1 MNRRAA
7 LFQRCDADSAHQRLA
22 GYASWMACSARWRAR
37 QGLPLL
43 HPLGVQYL
51 TPQDFCNGLG
61 QPLPAA
67 EQRRLF
73 RRYVE
78 AAQRLGARRLP
89 LPSGDLAY
97 VRALGGV
104 RSGVF
109 RSDFLYGREDSG
121 PYEVQS
127 ARRPYGIPVAS
138 TLEEPSWLDGAIVG
152 DEDDNGDESWIASVW

>member
-7 LFQRCDADSAHQRLA
+7 LFQRCDADAAHQRLA
-22 GYASWMACSARWRAR
+22 GYASWMAWSARWRAR

-73 RRYVE
+73 RQYVV
-78 AAQRLGARRLP
+78 AAQRLGARRVP

-97 VRALGGV
+97 VQALGGV

-109 RSDFLYGREDSG
+109 RLDFVYGREDSE

-138 TLEEPSWLDGAIVG
+138 TLEEPYWLDGAVAR

>member
-7 LFQRCDADSAHQRLA
+7 MFQCFDADSAHQRLA
-22 GYASWMACSARWRAR
+22 GYASWVAFSARWRAR

-73 RRYVE
+73 RQYVA
-78 AAQRLGARRLP
+78 AAQRLGARQLP

-97 VRALGGV
+97 VRAGGCV

-109 RSDFLYGREDSG
+109 RSDFVYGREDI
-121 PYEVQS
+121 PYEMQA

-138 TLEEPSWLDGAIVG
+138 TLEEPSWLDGAVVG
-152 DEDDNGDESWIASVW
+152 DEDDNGDESWITCQW

>member
-1 MNRRAA
+1 MNRRSVI
-7 LFQRCDADSAHQRLA
+7 FQCYDADTAHQRLA
-22 GYASWMACSARWRAR
+22 GYASWMAWSARWRAR

-43 HPLGVQYL
+43 HPMGVQYL

-78 AAQRLGARRLP
+78 AAQRLGARRVP

-97 VRALGGV
+97 VRAPGGV

-109 RSDFLYGREDSG
+109 QSDFLYGREDM
-121 PYEVQS
+121 PYEVQ
-127 ARRPYGIPVAS
+127 ATRRPYGIPVAA
-138 TLEEPSWLDGAIVG
+138 TLEEPSWLDGVSC
-152 DEDDNGDESWIASVW
+152 DEDDNGDESWIVCLW

>member
-1 MNRRAA
+1 MNRRSVI
-7 LFQRCDADSAHQRLA
+7 FQCCDADPAHQRLA
-22 GYASWMACSARWRAR
+22 GYASWMAWSARWRAR

-73 RRYVE
+73 RQYVA
-78 AAQRLGARRLP
+78 AAQRLSVRRLP
-89 LPSGDLAY
+89 FLSGDLAY
-97 VRALGGV
+97 VRAGGCV

-109 RSDFLYGREDSG
+109 RSDFAYGREDSE
-121 PYEVQS
+121 PYEVQA

-138 TLEEPSWLDGAIVG
+138 TLEEPYWLDGASC
-152 DEDDNGDESWIASVW
+152 DEDDNGDESWIDEMS

>member
-1 MNRRAA
+1 MNRRSVM
-7 LFQRCDADSAHQRLA
+7 FQCFDADSAHQRLA
-22 GYASWMACSARWRAR
+22 GYASWMAYSARWRAR

-61 QPLPAA
+61 RPLPAA

-89 LPSGDLAY
+89 LPSGDLAF
-97 VRALGGV
+97 VRAGGCV

-109 RSDFLYGREDSG
+109 RLDFVYGREDSE
-121 PYEVQS
+121 PYEVQG

-138 TLEEPSWLDGAIVG
+138 TLEEAYWLDGAVC
-152 DEDDNGDESWIASVW
+152 DEDDNGDESWIVRVW

>member
-7 LFQRCDADSAHQRLA
+7 LFQRCDADPAHQRMA
-22 GYASWMACSARWRAR
+22 GCASWMAWSARWRAR

-73 RRYVE
+73 RHYVE
-78 AAQRLGARRLP
+78 AAQRLCARRLP

-97 VRALGGV
+97 VRADGCV

-109 RSDFLYGREDSG
+109 RSDVVYGREDSL
-121 PYEVQS
+121 PYEVQA

-138 TLEEPSWLDGAIVG
+138 TLEEPFWLDGVSC
-152 DEDDNGDESWIASVW
+152 DEDDNGDESWIVCL

>member
-1 MNRRAA
+1 MSRREE
-7 LFQRCDADSAHQRLA
+7 FFEQCDAQSEHQRLA
-22 GYASWMACSARWRAR
+22 GCASWAAFSARWRAR

-61 QPLPAA
+61 QPLSAA

-73 RRYVE
+73 RQYVA

-89 LPSGDLAY
+89 FPSGDLAF
-97 VRALGGV
+97 VRGGDCV

-109 RSDFLYGREDSG
+109 RSDFVYGRDDSE
-121 PYEVQS
+121 PYEVQWV
-127 ARRPYGIPVAS
+127 RRPYGIPVAA
-138 TLEEPSWLDGAIVG
+138 TLEEPYWLDGTVVG
-152 DEDDNGDESWIASVW
+152 NEDDHGDESWIELMW

>member
-1 MNRRAA
+1 MNRRSAM
-7 LFQRCDADSAHQRLA
+7 FQCYDADSTHQRLA
-22 GYASWMACSARWRAR
+22 GYASWMAFSARWRAH

-73 RRYVE
+73 RRYVQS
-78 AAQRLGARRLP
+78 AQRLGARRLP
-89 LPSGDLAY
+89 FPSGDLAF

-104 RSGVF
+104 RSEVF
-109 RSDFLYGREDSG
+109 QSDFVYGREDSE
-121 PYEVQS
+121 PYEVQT
-127 ARRPYGIPVAS
+127 ARRPYGIPVVS
-138 TLEEPSWLDGAIVG
+138 TLEEPYWLDGAVAH
-152 DEDDNGDESWIASVW
+152 DEDDNGDESWIACQW

>member
-1 MNRRAA
+1 MNRRAVI
-7 LFQRCDADSAHQRLA
+7 FQCYDADPAHQRLA
-22 GYASWMACSARWRAR
+22 GYASWMAFSARWRAR

-61 QPLPAA
+61 QPLPAT

-73 RRYVE
+73 RQYVE

-97 VRALGGV
+97 VRALDCV

-109 RSDFLYGREDSG
+109 RLDFLYGREDSL
-121 PYEVQS
+121 PYEVQA

-138 TLEEPSWLDGAIVG
+138 TLEEPYWLDGATC
-152 DEDDNGDESWIASVW
+152 DEDGNGDESWIASVW

>member
-1 MNRRAA
+1 MNRRAW
-7 LFQRCDADSAHQRLA
+7 LFQCFDADVAHQRLA

-43 HPLGVQYL
+43 HPMGVQYL

-61 QPLPAA
+61 HPLPAA

-73 RRYVE
+73 RHYVE

-109 RSDFLYGREDSG
+109 RSGFVYGREDSE

-138 TLEEPSWLDGAIVG
+138 TLEEPYWLDGAVVG
-152 DEDDNGDESWIASVW
+152 DEDDNGDESWIACLW